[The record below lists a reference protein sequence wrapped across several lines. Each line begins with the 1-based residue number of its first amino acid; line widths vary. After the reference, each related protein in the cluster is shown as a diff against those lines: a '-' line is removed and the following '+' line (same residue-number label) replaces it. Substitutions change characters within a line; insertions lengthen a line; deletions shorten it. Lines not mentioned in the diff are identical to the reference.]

1 MPQERKSNVDILIKK
16 ASIKAP
22 NKSVAVCSSL
32 KNSRGGHVR
41 YYWMKQIKTYQ
52 NFE

>member
-1 MPQERKSNVDILIKK
+1 MPQERQRNVVILIKK

-22 NKSVAVCSSL
+22 NESVAVWSRL

-41 YYWMKQIKTYQ
+41 YY
-52 NFE
+52 